1 MKLQTVMFS
10 MIIFVELLSLSCERA
25 ICYQANAGLL
35 LLEGG
40 GLLPPRGVRD
50 SRVRDSCSSP
60 LPTSSPP
67 DQSFQRVR
75 IRIHRWIGFM

>member
-40 GLLPPRGVRD
+40 GLLLLSFKRGRSGGGGSGRVVLFSSSCPPPGFLVLATGGTGV
-50 SRVRDSCSSP
+50 S
-60 LPTSSPP
+60 
-67 DQSFQRVR
+67 
-75 IRIHRWIGFM
+75 M